1 IVNTNA
7 FLRSAFPGYRWHA
20 SRMRFILRRRT
31 AAARDARCLGGIR
44 AKSQRA
50 PKARAA
56 RCPGS
61 PPEPPTTEPK
71 VREVAERVG
80 FEPTCRLPDKTLS
93 RRPRYDHFGTSPS
106 EEFERSGPLIIPHC
120 SSPDAA
126 TRRSTRAIQRP

>member
-1 IVNTNA
+1 MNGRGADTFSIDTPFSIRSPECLIVNTNA
-7 FLRSAFPGYRWHA
+7 FMRSAFPGYRSHA

-71 VREVAERVG
+71 VRELAERVG
-80 FEPTCRLPDKTLS
+80 
-93 RRPRYDHFGTSPS
+93 
-106 EEFERSGPLIIPHC
+106 
-120 SSPDAA
+120 
-126 TRRSTRAIQRP
+126 